1 MEKDQSVLSNSMYY
15 GLVFGIVLV
24 AYNIVLTVTGLNI
37 TMMTGG
43 FSMMAISLLLS
54 LILYFGGVFVS
65 QKQYRDKKL
74 EGFIS
79 YGQAF
84 TFGILVVIFASLLV
98 AVYNFI
104 YAQWINPD
112 FGQEVYELS
121 KQVTMDMLDRFNAP
135 ADAVDEAMAKI
146 EENGASKPSDFAFSA
161 ITNGI
166 IIGAIV
172 SLLTS
177 IFVKKNNDN
186 PFAGVEETTEL

>member
-161 ITNGI
+161 ITNGV

-186 PFAGVEETTEL
+186 PFAGVEETTES